1 MRKILIILF
10 LCFTNISFSNA
21 ANIGNIE
28 IKIIGNEN
36 LDKEFIESI
45 IDTNTNL
52 EDEELVNYIIKEL
65 FSTGY
70 FESVDCYCGNW
81 SEDLGE
87 SLETCL
93 DDFAWCGD
101 GVCSSSVGEKSHPH
115 RGPIFRE

>member
-10 LCFTNISFSNA
+10 LYFTNISFSNA

-52 EDEELVNYIIKEL
+52 EDEELSEQYLQALHLLVEEWNYRTQKFFFFHL
-65 FSTGY
+65 
-70 FESVDCYCGNW
+70 
-81 SEDLGE
+81 L
-87 SLETCL
+87 
-93 DDFAWCGD
+93 
-101 GVCSSSVGEKSHPH
+101 
-115 RGPIFRE
+115 